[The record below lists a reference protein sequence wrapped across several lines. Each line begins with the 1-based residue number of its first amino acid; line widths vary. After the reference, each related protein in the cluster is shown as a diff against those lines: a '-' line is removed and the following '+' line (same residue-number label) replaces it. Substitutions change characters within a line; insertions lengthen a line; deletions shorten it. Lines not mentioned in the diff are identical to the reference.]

1 MITTR
6 VLAGLVLAATTST
19 AAMAADLT
27 PVKFGTN
34 WLPQAEHGG
43 YYQAEKRRSS
53 SVKGAQSTS
62 KIFRNRYGFLL
73 GFGLLPSPG
82 WEGST
87 AKLGG
92 FKPLTF

>member
-19 AAMAADLT
+19 AAVAADLT

-43 YYQAEKRRSS
+43 YYQAVAKGYYNDCGIDVEIVPGGRR
-53 SVKGAQSTS
+53 
-62 KIFRNRYGFLL
+62 
-73 GFGLLPSPG
+73 
-82 WEGST
+82 
-87 AKLGG
+87 
-92 FKPLTF
+92 